1 MSDPSN
7 FRPVSKAALR
17 RALEGEDARVSDLK
31 TAVVEL
37 SSRTDFIREIGRLW
51 RESQARFLTIGRY
64 LVQARSK
71 LPHGE
76 YQAMVERDLPFGIHV
91 AYQLRAVAEAI
102 DGGRLSEVEVPPSYS
117 VVYQIAT
124 LTESEL
130 QTARELG
137 MIRPELTRRE
147 IAAFKRNV
155 RVVSERRT
163 ALERRRKQILE
174 QQARLAEE
182 LQRIE
187 EELGGS
193 EVEASA
199 VGMNEGIES

>member
-1 MSDPSN
+1 MPDPSN

-31 TAVVEL
+31 GAVVEL
-37 SSRTDFIREIGRLW
+37 SSRTEFVREIIRLW

-76 YQAMVERDLPFGIHV
+76 YQTMVERDLPFGIHV

-102 DGGRLSEVEVPPSYS
+102 DGGRFSEVELPPNYS
-117 VVYQIAT
+117 VVYQVMT

-130 QTARELG
+130 QVARERG
-137 MIRPELTRRE
+137 IIRPELTRRE
-147 IAAFKRNV
+147 IAEFKRNI
-155 RVVSERRT
+155 RVTSNRRT

-174 QQARLAEE
+174 QQVRLAEE

-187 EELGGS
+187 EELGVS
-193 EVEASA
+193 EVEPSGACH
-199 VGMNEGIES
+199 